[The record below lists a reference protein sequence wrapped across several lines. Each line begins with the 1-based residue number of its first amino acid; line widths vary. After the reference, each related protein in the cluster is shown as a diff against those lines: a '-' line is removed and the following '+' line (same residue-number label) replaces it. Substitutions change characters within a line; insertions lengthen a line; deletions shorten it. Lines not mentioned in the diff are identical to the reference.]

1 MTDGEGRLSG
11 IVTERD
17 LLHRMA
23 DELDPTAHRLAD
35 VMTPAPETVRL
46 EHSLAHAAHR
56 MTISDLRYLPLV
68 DEDGRPERIVDS
80 RDLIGYLSTLAQ
92 AVESE
97 IFEAVAQS
105 DQPGILPRAVEVA
118 LHERQVARIEPVGLR
133 MLASLPVV
141 EKAPRR
147 IAPR

>member
-1 MTDGEGRLSG
+1 
-11 IVTERD
+11 
-17 LLHRMA
+17 MA

-80 RDLIGYLSTLAQ
+80 RDLVAYLSTL
-92 AVESE
+92 VLGEGKE
-97 IFEAVAQS
+97 
-105 DQPGILPRAVEVA
+105 
-118 LHERQVARIEPVGLR
+118 
-133 MLASLPVV
+133 
-141 EKAPRR
+141 
-147 IAPR
+147 